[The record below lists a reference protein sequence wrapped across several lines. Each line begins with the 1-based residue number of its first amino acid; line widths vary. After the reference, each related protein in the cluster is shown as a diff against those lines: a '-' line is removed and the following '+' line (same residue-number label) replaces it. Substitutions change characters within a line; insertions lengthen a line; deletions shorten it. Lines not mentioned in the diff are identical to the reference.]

1 MSKKQLDFNAPLL
14 SVRKIASSLTPNER
28 ANKKMVDKVPPNRQQ
43 SLPVKKSDW
52 ELAEVTKPVAV
63 PFVWEQIPGR
73 PKDDIEVRTS
83 LRVERSSSPRL
94 PPGRLPETVRF
105 YSGERPRTHNI
116 YRSPAE
122 GLPWMD
128 HAALL
133 DSLVESIYTRGDR
146 ESEDGAYSDGPET
159 MSPTESLSLNCS
171 VSGLSGHQTSDLQ
184 PSGTFSI
191 DSQTRDF
198 MMSRFLP
205 AAKAVVL
212 ETPQYVHK
220 KPVSAE
226 QPMPVKKLVP
236 VERKPLVKPLES
248 NPVSYYSSH
257 PADVGSETEDDV
269 PENPVK
275 KPSKG
280 WRFFP
285 QICVK
290 NSLCLLNPLPGL
302 KVKTRAPT
310 PSPQAVKRVSGTK
323 PKMAQSPTSYAHEVK
338 KLTRKAYSGPLEKNA
353 CDTIN
358 KQRFH
363 SGVLS
368 RELYKVDD
376 RSISGQLSNP
386 NDSCKLVG
394 ISPGRRSRSG
404 AISPYRNVAP
414 PSPFNEGTRFL
425 GVPKEMESLWASRFD
440 SFRKGCYTV
449 KDKAVPQ
456 RMGTGKFFDSP
467 SEVVEKTLYIDSV
480 DNVQIS
486 APNAAYLK
494 PKGIVNSPDK
504 NIKTLVENRKVL
516 EKLAAVS
523 PFQGARRS
531 DVLEK
536 NSKQI
541 VEKESSLDL
550 IEASSISIS
559 THKGPADQE
568 FLKLKPNVDTVSGA
582 LESSKVHPC
591 GNLDTE
597 IEVNQNAK
605 DSKDSNLTSLEST
618 LPPPLP
624 KSPSESWLWRTLP
637 SIPLRTP
644 FLSFNSKKQNQ
655 KSQTDGTKWETIVKT
670 SNLHKDHVRYSEE
683 LYTLGSCQQSKS

>member
-1 MSKKQLDFNAPLL
+1 MAKKQLDFNAPLL
-14 SVRKIASSLTPNER
+14 SVRKIPSSLASSER
-28 ANKKMVDKVPPNRQQ
+28 ANKKIVDKIPPNRLQ

-52 ELAEVTKPVAV
+52 ELSAVTKPAAV

-73 PKDDIEVRTS
+73 PKDDNEVRTN
-83 LRVERSSSPRL
+83 LRVERASSPRL

-133 DSLVESIYTRGDR
+133 DSLVESMYSRGDR
-146 ESEDGAYSDGPET
+146 ENEDDAYSDALET

-171 VSGLSGHQTSDLQ
+171 VSGLSGHQSSDLQ

-205 AAKAVVL
+205 AAKAAVL

-236 VERKPLVKPLES
+236 VERKPVVKPLES
-248 NPVSYYSSH
+248 YPVSPYSSY

-269 PENPVK
+269 SENPHK

-280 WRFFP
+280 WKFFP
-285 QICVK
+285 RICVK

-310 PSPQAVKRVSGTK
+310 PSAQSVKRVPGMK

-338 KLTRKAYSGPLEKNA
+338 KLSRKAYSGPIEKNA
-353 CDTIN
+353 CDNIN

-368 RELYKVDD
+368 RELYKPDN
-376 RSISGQLSNP
+376 RSLSGQLSNP
-386 NDSCKLVG
+386 SDSCKLVG

-449 KDKAVPQ
+449 KDKAPQ
-456 RMGTGKFFDSP
+456 RMVTGRFFDSP
-467 SEVVEKTLYIDSV
+467 SEIVEKTLYVDSV
-480 DNVQIS
+480 DNVPLS
-486 APNAAYLK
+486 APNAASSK
-494 PKGIVNSPDK
+494 PKGLVNSLDK
-504 NIKTLVENRKVL
+504 NMRTPLENSKVS
-516 EKLAAVS
+516 EKLAAVA
-523 PFQGARRS
+523 PTKGAKQL
-531 DVLEK
+531 DVSEK
-536 NSKQI
+536 DGKQI
-541 VEKESSLDL
+541 AEKKSFLDL
-550 IEASSISIS
+550 MEASPMSISR
-559 THKGPADQE
+559 HKGPADQE
-568 FLKLKPNVDTVSGA
+568 SLKPKQNLDTVPGA

-591 GNLDTE
+591 GNLGTE
-597 IEVNQNAK
+597 NEDNPDLN
-605 DSKDSNLTSLEST
+605 DPKDSNLTSLEST

-637 SIPLRTP
+637 SIPLKTP
-644 FLSFNSKKQNQ
+644 FLSFNSKKQHQ
-655 KSQTDGTKWETIVKT
+655 KPHTDDTKWETIVKT

-683 LYTLGSCQQSKS
+683 LYTLDSCQQSKP

>member
-1 MSKKQLDFNAPLL
+1 MAKKQLDFNAPLL
-14 SVRKIASSLTPNER
+14 SVRKIPSSLAPNER
-28 ANKKMVDKVPPNRQQ
+28 ANKKMVDKTPPNRQQ
-43 SLPVKKSDW
+43 SLPVKKSGW
-52 ELAEVTKPVAV
+52 ELSEVTKPVAV

-73 PKDDIEVRTS
+73 PKDDNEVRTN

-133 DSLVESIYTRGDR
+133 DSLVESIYTKGDR
-146 ESEDGAYSDGPET
+146 ESEDDVYSDAPET
-159 MSPTESLSLNCS
+159 MSPTASLSLNCS
-171 VSGLSGHQTSDLQ
+171 VSGLSGHQNSDLQ

-226 QPMPVKKLVP
+226 QPMPVRKLVP
-236 VERKPLVKPLES
+236 VEQKPLKPLES
-248 NPVSYYSSH
+248 NPVSYYSSY

-269 PENPVK
+269 SENQHK
-275 KPSKG
+275 KPSKR
-280 WRFFP
+280 WKFFP
-285 QICVK
+285 RICVK

-310 PSPQAVKRVSGTK
+310 PSAQAIKRVSGMK
-323 PKMAQSPTSYAHEVK
+323 PKIAQSPTSYAHEVK

-368 RELYKVDD
+368 RELCKADN
-376 RSISGQLSNP
+376 RSLSGQLSNP

-449 KDKAVPQ
+449 KDKAPQ
-456 RMGTGKFFDSP
+456 RMGTGRFSDSP
-467 SEVVEKTLYIDSV
+467 SEVAEKTLYIDSV

-486 APNAAYLK
+486 APNAASSK
-494 PKGIVNSPDK
+494 PKGLVNSLDK
-504 NIKTLVENRKVL
+504 NMKTLVENSKVL
-516 EKLAAVS
+516 ENLAAIV
-523 PFQGARRS
+523 PIQGAKHS
-531 DVLEK
+531 DVSEK
-536 NSKQI
+536 DRKQI
-541 VEKESSLDL
+541 SEKESSLDFV
-550 IEASSISIS
+550 EASSMSI
-559 THKGPADQE
+559 TYKNPADQE
-568 FLKLKPNVDTVSGA
+568 SLKLKQNLATVSGA
-582 LESSKVHPC
+582 LESSQVHPC
-591 GNLDTE
+591 GNLGTE
-597 IEVNQNAK
+597 NEDNQNAN
-605 DSKDSNLTSLEST
+605 DPKDSNLASLEST

-655 KSQTDGTKWETIVKT
+655 KSHTDGTKWETIVKT

-683 LYTLGSCQQSKS
+683 LYSLGSCQQSKA

>member
-1 MSKKQLDFNAPLL
+1 MGKKQLDFNAPLL
-14 SVRKIASSLTPNER
+14 SVRKIPSSLTPNER
-28 ANKKMVDKVPPNRQQ
+28 ASKQMVDKAPPNRQQ

-52 ELAEVTKPVAV
+52 ELREVTKPVAV
-63 PFVWEQIPGR
+63 PFMWEQIPGR
-73 PKDDIEVRTS
+73 PKDDNEPRTN

-133 DSLVESIYTRGDR
+133 DSLAESIYTRGDKDR
-146 ESEDGAYSDGPET
+146 ESEDDAYSDASET
-159 MSPTESLSLNCS
+159 MSPTESLSLDCS

-220 KPVSAE
+220 KPVSCE

-236 VERKPLVKPLES
+236 VERKPSVKPS
-248 NPVSYYSSH
+248 NPVSYYSSY
-257 PADVGSETEDDV
+257 PEDVASEFEDDV
-269 PENPVK
+269 SENQHK

-280 WRFFP
+280 WKFFP
-285 QICVK
+285 RICVK

-302 KVKTRAPT
+302 KVKTHAATT
-310 PSPQAVKRVSGTK
+310 PSAQAVKRVSGMK
-323 PKMAQSPTSYAHEVK
+323 QPKMAQSPTSYAHEVK

-368 RELYKVDD
+368 RELYKADN
-376 RSISGQLSNP
+376 RSLSGQLSNP

-425 GVPKEMESLWASRFD
+425 GVPKEMENLWASRFD

-449 KDKAVPQ
+449 KDKQ
-456 RMGTGKFFDSP
+456 IGTGKFFDSP

-480 DNVQIS
+480 DNVKIS
-486 APNAAYLK
+486 APNTASSK
-494 PKGIVNSPDK
+494 PKGFVNSDK
-504 NIKTLVENRKVL
+504 NMKTLVDSRKGLEN
-516 EKLAAVS
+516 LAARHSNVS
-523 PFQGARRS
+523 
-531 DVLEK
+531 EK
-536 NSKQI
+536 DSKQSA
-541 VEKESSLDL
+541 EKDSLDL
-550 IEASSISIS
+550 VE
-559 THKGPADQE
+559 QE
-568 FLKLKPNVDTVSGA
+568 SMKLKQNLDMVSGA
-582 LESSKVHPC
+582 LESSKVHPL
-591 GNLDTE
+591 GTE
-597 IEVNQNAK
+597 NEDNQNAN
-605 DSKDSNLTSLEST
+605 DPKDSNLTSLEST

-655 KSQTDGTKWETIVKT
+655 KSHTDGTKWETIVKT
-670 SNLHKDHVRYSEE
+670 SNLHKDHVSYSEE
-683 LYTLGSCQQSKS
+683 LYSLGSCQQSKA

>member
-1 MSKKQLDFNAPLL
+1 MTKNQLDFNAPLL

-52 ELAEVTKPVAV
+52 ELSGLTKPVAV
-63 PFVWEQIPGR
+63 PFVWEQTPGR
-73 PKDDIEVRTS
+73 PKDDNEARINP
-83 LRVERSSSPRL
+83 RVERSSSPRL

-133 DSLVESIYTRGDR
+133 DSLVESIYTRDR
-146 ESEDGAYSDGPET
+146 ESEDDAYSDASET

-171 VSGLSGHQTSDLQ
+171 VSGLSGHQSSDLQ

-236 VERKPLVKPLES
+236 VERKPSVKPLES
-248 NPVSYYSSH
+248 NPVSYYSSY

-269 PENPVK
+269 SENPHK

-280 WRFFP
+280 WKFFP
-285 QICVK
+285 RICVK

-310 PSPQAVKRVSGTK
+310 PSAQAVKRTSGMK
-323 PKMAQSPTSYAHEVK
+323 PKIAQSPTSYAHEVR
-338 KLTRKAYSGPLEKNA
+338 KLSRKAYSGPLEKND

-368 RELYKVDD
+368 RELYKADN
-376 RSISGQLSNP
+376 RSLSGQLSNP

-394 ISPGRRSRSG
+394 ISPGRHSRSG

-449 KDKAVPQ
+449 KDKAPQ
-456 RMGTGKFFDSP
+456 RMGTGRFSDSP

-486 APNAAYLK
+486 VPNVASSK
-494 PKGIVNSPDK
+494 PKGSVNSSDK
-504 NIKTLVENRKVL
+504 NMRTLVEKRKVL
-516 EKLAAVS
+516 ENLAAMV
-523 PFQGARRS
+523 PIEGAKHS
-531 DVLEK
+531 DVSEK
-536 NSKQI
+536 DSKQI
-541 VEKESSLDL
+541 AEKESSLNL
-550 IEASSISIS
+550 VKASSMSMS

-568 FLKLKPNVDTVSGA
+568 SLKLKQNLDTVAGA
-582 LESSKVHPC
+582 LESSKVHPF
-591 GNLDTE
+591 GNLGAENED
-597 IEVNQNAK
+597 NKNAN
-605 DSKDSNLTSLEST
+605 DPKDSNLTSLEST

-637 SIPLRTP
+637 SIPLRGP
-644 FLSFNSKKQNQ
+644 FLSFNSKKSQ

-683 LYTLGSCQQSKS
+683 LYTPGSCQ

>member
-1 MSKKQLDFNAPLL
+1 MAKKQLDFNAPLL
-14 SVRKIASSLTPNER
+14 SVRKISSSLAPNER
-28 ANKKMVDKVPPNRQQ
+28 ANKKMVDKAPPNRQQ

-52 ELAEVTKPVAV
+52 ELSGVTKPVAV
-63 PFVWEQIPGR
+63 PFMWEQIPGR
-73 PKDDIEVRTS
+73 PKDDNEVRTN

-94 PPGRLPETVRF
+94 PPGRLPETIRF

-133 DSLVESIYTRGDR
+133 DSLAESIYQRGDK
-146 ESEDGAYSDGPET
+146 ESENDAYSDAPET
-159 MSPTESLSLNCS
+159 MSPTESLSLDCS
-171 VSGLSGHQTSDLQ
+171 VSGLSGHQSSDLQ

-198 MMSRFLP
+198 MMNRFLP

-220 KPVSAE
+220 KPVSSE
-226 QPMPVKKLVP
+226 QPMPVKRPVP
-236 VERKPLVKPLES
+236 VERKPSAKTLES
-248 NPVSYYSSH
+248 NPVSYYNSY
-257 PADVGSETEDDV
+257 PAHVGSETEDDV
-269 PENPVK
+269 SENHHK

-280 WRFFP
+280 WKFFP
-285 QICVK
+285 RICVK

-302 KVKTRAPT
+302 KVKTHAPT
-310 PSPQAVKRVSGTK
+310 PSAQAVKRVSGMK

-358 KQRFH
+358 EQRFH

-368 RELYKVDD
+368 RELFKADN
-376 RSISGQLSNP
+376 RSLSGQLSNP

-425 GVPKEMESLWASRFD
+425 GVPKEMENLWATRFD

-449 KDKAVPQ
+449 KDKAPQ
-456 RMGTGKFFDSP
+456 RMVTGNFSDSP
-467 SEVVEKTLYIDSV
+467 SEVVEKTLYIDSLN
-480 DNVQIS
+480 NVKIS
-486 APNAAYLK
+486 AHNATSSK
-494 PKGIVNSPDK
+494 PKGLVNSSDK
-504 NIKTLVENRKVL
+504 NMKTLVESSKVL
-516 EKLAAVS
+516 EKIAARYSNVS
-523 PFQGARRS
+523 
-531 DVLEK
+531 EK
-536 NSKQI
+536 DSKQI
-541 VEKESSLDL
+541 AEKESLDL
-550 IEASSISIS
+550 VEASSMLIS

-568 FLKLKPNVDTVSGA
+568 SLKLKQNLDTVAGA

-591 GNLDTE
+591 GNLGTE
-597 IEVNQNAK
+597 NEDNQNAN
-605 DSKDSNLTSLEST
+605 DPKDSNLTSLEST

-655 KSQTDGTKWETIVKT
+655 KSSTDGTKWETIVKT

-683 LYTLGSCQQSKS
+683 LYTLGSCQQSKA

>member
-1 MSKKQLDFNAPLL
+1 MAKKQLDFNAPLL
-14 SVRKIASSLTPNER
+14 SVRKIPSSLAPNER
-28 ANKKMVDKVPPNRQQ
+28 ANKKIVDKAPPNRQQ
-43 SLPVKKSDW
+43 SISVKKSDW
-52 ELAEVTKPVAV
+52 ELSGVTKPVAV
-63 PFVWEQIPGR
+63 PFMWEQIPGR
-73 PKDDIEVRTS
+73 PKDDNEARTN

-105 YSGERPRTHNI
+105 YSGERPRTRNI

-133 DSLVESIYTRGDR
+133 DSLAESIYQRGDK
-146 ESEDGAYSDGPET
+146 ESEDDAYSDAPET
-159 MSPTESLSLNCS
+159 MSPTESLSLDCS
-171 VSGLSGHQTSDLQ
+171 VSGLSGHQSSDLQ

-220 KPVSAE
+220 KPVSCE
-226 QPMPVKKLVP
+226 QPMPVKRLVP
-236 VERKPLVKPLES
+236 VERKPPAKPLES
-248 NPVSYYSSH
+248 NPVSYYSSY

-269 PENPVK
+269 SENQHK

-280 WRFFP
+280 WKFFP
-285 QICVK
+285 WICVK

-302 KVKTRAPT
+302 KVKTRATTT
-310 PSPQAVKRVSGTK
+310 PSAQAVKRVSGMK

-358 KQRFH
+358 KQKIH

-368 RELYKVDD
+368 RDLYKADN
-376 RSISGQLSNP
+376 RSLSGQLSNP

-425 GVPKEMESLWASRFD
+425 GVPKEMETLWASRFD

-467 SEVVEKTLYIDSV
+467 SEVEKTLYIDSV
-480 DNVQIS
+480 DNVKIS
-486 APNAAYLK
+486 APNAASSK
-494 PKGIVNSPDK
+494 PKGFVNSSDK
-504 NIKTLVENRKVL
+504 NMKTLVESRKVL
-516 EKLAAVS
+516 ENLTARYSNVS
-523 PFQGARRS
+523 
-531 DVLEK
+531 EK
-536 NSKQI
+536 DSKQI
-541 VEKESSLDL
+541 TEKESLGL
-550 IEASSISIS
+550 VA
-559 THKGPADQE
+559 
-568 FLKLKPNVDTVSGA
+568 VSGA

-597 IEVNQNAK
+597 NEENQNAN
-605 DSKDSNLTSLEST
+605 DPKDSNLTSLEST

-644 FLSFNSKKQNQ
+644 FLSFNSKKHNQ
-655 KSQTDGTKWETIVKT
+655 KSCTDGTMWETIVKT
-670 SNLHKDHVRYSEE
+670 SNLHMDHVRYSEE
-683 LYTLGSCQQSKS
+683 LYTLDSCQQSKA

>member
-1 MSKKQLDFNAPLL
+1 MAKKQLDFNAPLL
-14 SVRKIASSLTPNER
+14 SVRKIASSLTTNER
-28 ANKKMVDKVPPNRQQ
+28 ANKKIVDKVPPNRQQ
-43 SLPVKKSDW
+43 SLPVKKSDF
-52 ELAEVTKPVAV
+52 ELSEVTKPVAV

-73 PKDDIEVRTS
+73 PKDDNEVRIN

-146 ESEDGAYSDGPET
+146 ESEDDAYSDAPET

-198 MMSRFLP
+198 MMSRFLS

-236 VERKPLVKPLES
+236 LERKPLGKPLES
-248 NPVSYYSSH
+248 NPVSCYSSH
-257 PADVGSETEDDV
+257 PADIGSETEDDV
-269 PENPVK
+269 PENPHK

-280 WRFFP
+280 WKFFP
-285 QICVK
+285 RICVK

-310 PSPQAVKRVSGTK
+310 PSPQAVKRVSGMR
-323 PKMAQSPTSYAHEVK
+323 PKMAQSPTSYTHEVK
-338 KLTRKAYSGPLEKNA
+338 KLARKAYSGPLEKNA

-368 RELYKVDD
+368 RELYKADN
-376 RSISGQLSNP
+376 RSLSGQLSNP

-394 ISPGRRSRSG
+394 ISPGRHSRSG

-449 KDKAVPQ
+449 KDKAIPQ

-467 SEVVEKTLYIDSV
+467 SEVVEKTLYIDSA
-480 DNVQIS
+480 DNVQIP
-486 APNAAYLK
+486 APKAAASK
-494 PKGIVNSPDK
+494 PKGLVNSSDK
-504 NIKTLVENRKVL
+504 NMKILVENRKVL
-516 EKLAAVS
+516 ETMAVMA
-523 PFQGARRS
+523 PIQGARRS
-531 DVLEK
+531 DVSEK
-536 NSKQI
+536 NSKQNA
-541 VEKESSLDL
+541 EKESSVDL
-550 IEASSISIS
+550 VEDSSMSIS

-568 FLKLKPNVDTVSGA
+568 SLKLKQNLDAVSGA

-591 GNLDTE
+591 GNLGTE
-597 IEVNQNAK
+597 NEVNQNAI
-605 DSKDSNLTSLEST
+605 DSNLTSLEST

-655 KSQTDGTKWETIVKT
+655 KSHTDGTKWETIVKT

>member
-1 MSKKQLDFNAPLL
+1 MAKKQLDFNAPLL
-14 SVRKIASSLTPNER
+14 SVRKISSSLTSNER

-52 ELAEVTKPVAV
+52 ELSEVTKPVAV
-63 PFVWEQIPGR
+63 PFVWEKAPGR
-73 PKDDIEVRTS
+73 PKDGNEVRTS

-133 DSLVESIYTRGDR
+133 DSLVESIYTRGDK
-146 ESEDGAYSDGPET
+146 ESEDDAYSDASET

-184 PSGTFSI
+184 PSGAFSI

-248 NPVSYYSSH
+248 NPVSYYSCH

-269 PENPVK
+269 SENPHK

-280 WRFFP
+280 WKFFP
-285 QICVK
+285 RICVK

-302 KVKTRAPT
+302 KVKTRAP
-310 PSPQAVKRVSGTK
+310 SPPAQAVKRVSGMK
-323 PKMAQSPTSYAHEVK
+323 PKMVQSPTSYAHEVK
-338 KLTRKAYSGPLEKNA
+338 KLSRKAYSGPLEKNVG
-353 CDTIN
+353 DTIN

-368 RELYKVDD
+368 RELYKSDN
-376 RSISGQLSNP
+376 RSLSGQLSNP

-456 RMGTGKFFDSP
+456 QMGRGKFYDSP
-467 SEVVEKTLYIDSV
+467 REVVEKTVYIDSV

-486 APNAAYLK
+486 APKAAASK
-494 PKGIVNSPDK
+494 PKGLVNSDK
-504 NIKTLVENRKVL
+504 NMRTLVENNQVL
-516 EKLAAVS
+516 ENLADMA
-523 PFQGARRS
+523 PIQGAKRS
-531 DVLEK
+531 DVSEK
-536 NSKQI
+536 NIKQI
-541 VEKESSLDL
+541 IGKESSLDL
-550 IEASSISIS
+550 VEASSMSIS
-559 THKGPADQE
+559 TDKGPVDQE
-568 FLKLKPNVDTVSGA
+568 SLKLKQNLDAVSGA
-582 LESSKVHPC
+582 IESSKVHPC
-591 GNLDTE
+591 GNLGTDNE
-597 IEVNQNAK
+597 ANQNEK
-605 DSKDSNLTSLEST
+605 DTNLTSLEST
-618 LPPPLP
+618 LQPPLP

-637 SIPLRTP
+637 SIPLRTS

-655 KSQTDGTKWETIVKT
+655 KSHTDGTKWETIVKT

>member
-1 MSKKQLDFNAPLL
+1 MTKNQLDFNAPLL

-52 ELAEVTKPVAV
+52 ELSGLTKPVAV
-63 PFVWEQIPGR
+63 PFVWEQTPGR
-73 PKDDIEVRTS
+73 PKDDNEARINP
-83 LRVERSSSPRL
+83 RVERSSSPRL

-133 DSLVESIYTRGDR
+133 DSLVESIYTRDR
-146 ESEDGAYSDGPET
+146 ESEDDAYSDASET

-171 VSGLSGHQTSDLQ
+171 VSGLSGHQSSDLQ

-220 KPVSAE
+220 KTVSAE

-236 VERKPLVKPLES
+236 VERKPSVKPLES
-248 NPVSYYSSH
+248 NPVTYYSSY

-269 PENPVK
+269 SENPHK

-280 WRFFP
+280 WKFFP
-285 QICVK
+285 RICVK

-310 PSPQAVKRVSGTK
+310 PSAQAVKRTSGMK
-323 PKMAQSPTSYAHEVK
+323 PKIAQSPTSYAHEVR
-338 KLTRKAYSGPLEKNA
+338 KLSRKAYSGPLEKND

-368 RELYKVDD
+368 RELYKADN
-376 RSISGQLSNP
+376 RSLSGQLSNP

-394 ISPGRRSRSG
+394 ISPGRHSRSG

-449 KDKAVPQ
+449 KDKAPQ
-456 RMGTGKFFDSP
+456 RMGTGRFSDSP

-486 APNAAYLK
+486 VPNVASSK
-494 PKGIVNSPDK
+494 PKGSVNSSDK
-504 NIKTLVENRKVL
+504 NMRTLVEKRKVL
-516 EKLAAVS
+516 ENLAAMVPIEGAKHYVS
-523 PFQGARRS
+523 
-531 DVLEK
+531 EK
-536 NSKQI
+536 DSKQI
-541 VEKESSLDL
+541 AEKESSLNL
-550 IEASSISIS
+550 VKASSMSMS

-568 FLKLKPNVDTVSGA
+568 SLKLKQNLDTVSGA
-582 LESSKVHPC
+582 LESSKVHPF
-591 GNLDTE
+591 GNLGAENED
-597 IEVNQNAK
+597 NKNAN
-605 DSKDSNLTSLEST
+605 DPKDSNLTSLEST

-637 SIPLRTP
+637 SIPLRGP
-644 FLSFNSKKQNQ
+644 FLSFNSKKSQ

-683 LYTLGSCQQSKS
+683 LYTPGSCQ

>member
-1 MSKKQLDFNAPLL
+1 
-14 SVRKIASSLTPNER
+14 
-28 ANKKMVDKVPPNRQQ
+28 MVDKVPVPPNLQQ

-52 ELAEVTKPVAV
+52 ELGGLTKPAAV
-63 PFVWEQIPGR
+63 PFLWEQTPGR
-73 PKDDIEVRTS
+73 PKDDNEARTN

-105 YSGERPRTHNI
+105 YSGERPRTQNI

-133 DSLVESIYTRGDR
+133 DSLVESMYTRGDR
-146 ESEDGAYSDGPET
+146 ESEDNDYSDAPET

-171 VSGLSGHQTSDLQ
+171 VSGLSGHQSSDLQ

-226 QPMPVKKLVP
+226 QPMPLKKLVP
-236 VERKPLVKPLES
+236 VERKPSVKPLDS
-248 NPVSYYSSH
+248 NPVSYYSSY
-257 PADVGSETEDDV
+257 PADVGCETEDDMS
-269 PENPVK
+269 ENPQK

-280 WRFFP
+280 WKFFP
-285 QICVK
+285 RICVK

-302 KVKTRAPT
+302 KVKTIAPT
-310 PSPQAVKRVSGTK
+310 PSSQAVKRVSGMK
-323 PKMAQSPTSYAHEVK
+323 PKIAQSPTSYAHEVK
-338 KLTRKAYSGPLEKNA
+338 KLSRNAYSGPLEKNA

-368 RELYKVDD
+368 RKLYKADN
-376 RSISGQLSNP
+376 RSLSGQLSNP

-449 KDKAVPQ
+449 KDKAPQ
-456 RMGTGKFFDSP
+456 LVVTGRLFDSP

-480 DNVQIS
+480 NNLQIS
-486 APNAAYLK
+486 APIAASK
-494 PKGIVNSPDK
+494 PKELVNSVDK
-504 NIKTLVENRKVL
+504 NMRTLVENSKVL
-516 EKLAAVS
+516 ENLAAMS
-523 PFQGARRS
+523 PIKGAKHS
-531 DVLEK
+531 DVSENDSKLIAEK
-536 NSKQI
+536 
-541 VEKESSLDL
+541 DL
-550 IEASSISIS
+550 VKASSMPIS

-568 FLKLKPNVDTVSGA
+568 SLKLKQNLDAASGA
-582 LESSKVHPC
+582 LESSKVLPF
-591 GNLDTE
+591 GNLGTE
-597 IEVNQNAK
+597 NEDNLEADEPK
-605 DSKDSNLTSLEST
+605 DFNVTSLEPT

-637 SIPLRTP
+637 SIPLRGP
-644 FLSFNSKKQNQ
+644 FLSFNSKRQSE
-655 KSQTDGTKWETIVKT
+655 KSHSDGTKWETIVKT

-683 LYTLGSCQQSKS
+683 LYSLSSCQQSKY